1 MTDPHPLLIA
11 LIDHYKPDPQTVSQI
26 VKNGVSLDYVG
37 HAEITKILIE
47 IDPLWS
53 WQPVSWENGR
63 PATHTQLGKI
73 TKRDGTVLEFPTVSM
88 WGYLTLLGVTRIAV
102 GSVEAHK
109 ADLDKELVSDFLR
122 NAAMRFG
129 IALDLWTKGE
139 TKVQQV
145 VNAHR
150 QGEQVVGGEL
160 SATGPTTSTNSAAPA
175 RTQSLGSSSEPPT
188 AKQLAMLR
196 GKNWEGAVP
205 ATKREASELIDRLM
219 NNA

>member
-1 MTDPHPLLIA
+1 MTEPHPLLIA

-26 VKNGVSLDYVG
+26 EKNGARLDYVG

-47 IDPLWS
+47 IDPEWS
-53 WQPVSWENGR
+53 WQPVAWENGR
-63 PATHTQLGKI
+63 PATHTQMGKM

-88 WGYLTLLGVTRIAV
+88 WGHLTLLGVTRIAV

-129 IALDLWTKGE
+129 IALALWTKGE

-150 QGEQVVGGEL
+150 QE
-160 SATGPTTSTNSAAPA
+160 TSAPA
-175 RTQSLGSSSEPPT
+175 TLVRQPEKPRTASLGENATNAPTEP
-188 AKQLAMLR
+188 QLKFLR
-196 GKNWEGAVP
+196 NLNYEGPMPETKN
-205 ATKREASELIDRLM
+205 EASALIKRL
-219 NNA
+219 AP

>member
-1 MTDPHPLLIA
+1 MTEPHPLLVA

-26 VKNGVSLDYVG
+26 EKNGVRLDYVG

-47 IDPLWS
+47 IDPEWS
-53 WQPVSWENGR
+53 WQPVAWENGR

-88 WGYLTLLGVTRIAV
+88 WGHLTLLGVTRVAV

-129 IALDLWTKGE
+129 IALALWTKGE

-150 QGEQVVGGEL
+150 QE
-160 SATGPTTSTNSAAPA
+160 TRAPA
-175 RTQSLGSSSEPPT
+175 TLVRTPEKPRTQALGANSSNAPSE
-188 AKQLAMLR
+188 AQMKFLR
-196 GKNWEGAVP
+196 DLNYEGP
-205 ATKREASELIDRLM
+205 APETRNEASALIKRLQ
-219 NNA
+219 A

>member
-1 MTDPHPLLIA
+1 MTEPHPLLVA

-26 VKNGVSLDYVG
+26 EKNGVRLDYVG

-47 IDPLWS
+47 IDPEWS
-53 WQPVSWENGR
+53 WQPVAWENGR
-63 PATHTQLGKI
+63 PATHTQLGKM

-129 IALDLWTKGE
+129 IALALWTKGE

-150 QGEQVVGGEL
+150 QE
-160 SATGPTTSTNSAAPA
+160 TSAPA
-175 RTQSLGSSSEPPT
+175 VLVRQPEKPRTASLGQNATNAPTEP
-188 AKQLAMLR
+188 QLKFLR
-196 GKNWEGAVP
+196 NLNYEGPMPETKNDAS
-205 ATKREASELIDRLM
+205 ALIKRLAP
-219 NNA
+219 

>member
-1 MTDPHPLLIA
+1 MTELHPLLIA

-26 VKNGVSLDYVG
+26 EKNGVRLDYVG

-47 IDPLWS
+47 IDPEWS
-53 WQPVSWENGR
+53 WQPVAWENGR

-88 WGYLTLLGVTRIAV
+88 WGHLTLLGVTRVAV

-129 IALDLWTKGE
+129 IALALWTKG
-139 TKVQQV
+139 TSNLQQV

-150 QGEQVVGGEL
+150 QETNAP
-160 SATGPTTSTNSAAPA
+160 ATLVKQPQNA
-175 RTQSLGSSSEPPT
+175 RTQALGANASNAPSE
-188 AKQLAMLR
+188 AQLKYLR
-196 GKNWEGAVP
+196 GLNWEGPVP
-205 ATKREASELIDRLM
+205 ETRAECTALIKRLAP
-219 NNA
+219 

>member
-1 MTDPHPLLIA
+1 MTEPHPLLIA

-26 VKNGVSLDYVG
+26 EKNGVGLDYVG

-47 IDPLWS
+47 IDPEWS
-53 WQPVSWENGR
+53 WQPVAWENGR

-88 WGYLTLLGVTRIAV
+88 WGYLTLLGVTRVAV

-129 IALDLWTKGE
+129 IALALWTKG
-139 TKVQQV
+139 TSNLQQV

-150 QGEQVVGGEL
+150 QE
-160 SATGPTTSTNSAAPA
+160 TNAPA
-175 RTQSLGSSSEPPT
+175 VLVRQPEKPRTASLGANATNAPT
-188 AKQLAMLR
+188 EAQLKFLR
-196 GKNWEGAVP
+196 NLNYEGPVP
-205 ATKREASELIDRLM
+205 ETTNDASALIKRLQP
-219 NNA
+219 

>member
-1 MTDPHPLLIA
+1 MAEPHPLLIA

-26 VKNGVSLDYVG
+26 EKNGVCLDYVG

-47 IDPLWS
+47 IDPEWS
-53 WQPVSWENGR
+53 WQPVAWENGR

-129 IALDLWTKGE
+129 VALALWTKGE

-145 VNAHR
+145 VNTHR
-150 QGEQVVGGEL
+150 QTEAV
-160 SATGPTTSTNSAAPA
+160 APA
-175 RTQSLGSSSEPPT
+175 VLVKQPQNVRTQALGAAASNAPSE
-188 AKQLAMLR
+188 AQLKYLR
-196 GKNWEGAVP
+196 GLNYEGP
-205 ATKREASELIDRLM
+205 APETRAECTALIKRLTQ
-219 NNA
+219 

>member
-1 MTDPHPLLIA
+1 MTEPHPLLIA

-26 VKNGVSLDYVG
+26 EKNGARLDYVG

-47 IDPLWS
+47 IDPEWS
-53 WQPVSWENGR
+53 WQPVAWENGR
-63 PATHTQLGKI
+63 PATHTQLGKM

-129 IALDLWTKGE
+129 IALALWTKGE

-145 VNAHR
+145 INAHR
-150 QGEQVVGGEL
+150 QET
-160 SATGPTTSTNSAAPA
+160 SAPAVLVKQPQNA
-175 RTQSLGSSSEPPT
+175 RTQALGANASNAPTEP
-188 AKQLAMLR
+188 QLKFLR
-196 GKNWEGAVP
+196 NLNYEGPMPETKNDAS
-205 ATKREASELIDRLM
+205 ALIKRLAP
-219 NNA
+219 

>member
-47 IDPLWS
+47 IDPEWS
-53 WQPVSWENGR
+53 WQPVAWENGR

-88 WGYLTLLGVTRIAV
+88 WGHLTLLGVTRVAV

-129 IALDLWTKGE
+129 IALELWTKGE

-150 QGEQVVGGEL
+150 QE
-160 SATGPTTSTNSAAPA
+160 TNAPA
-175 RTQSLGSSSEPPT
+175 VLVRQPEKPRTASLGANATNPPT
-188 AKQLAMLR
+188 EPQLKFLR
-196 GKNWEGAVP
+196 NLNYEGPMPETKNDAS
-205 ATKREASELIDRLM
+205 ALIKRLAP
-219 NNA
+219 

>member
-1 MTDPHPLLIA
+1 MTDPHPLLIT

-26 VKNGVSLDYVG
+26 LKNGVNLDYVG

-53 WQPVSWENGR
+53 WQPVAWENGR

-109 ADLDKELVSDFLR
+109 PDLDKELVSDFLR

-129 IALDLWTKGE
+129 IALELWTKGE

-150 QGEQVVGGEL
+150 QGGEL
-160 SATGPTTSTNSAAPA
+160 SASGPTTSTNSD
-175 RTQSLGSSSEPPT
+175 GPT
-188 AKQLAMLR
+188 PKQMAMLR
-196 GKNWEGAVP
+196 AKDYQGQAP
-205 ATKREASELIDRLM
+205 STKREASEIIDRLM
-219 NNA
+219 NGG

>member
-1 MTDPHPLLIA
+1 MTEPHPLLIA
-11 LIDHYKPDPQTVSQI
+11 LIDHYKPDPKTVSQI

-53 WQPVSWENGR
+53 WEPVAWENGR

-88 WGYLTLLGVTRIAV
+88 WGYLTLLGVTRVAV

-150 QGEQVVGGEL
+150 QE
-160 SATGPTTSTNSAAPA
+160 TNAPA
-175 RTQSLGSSSEPPT
+175 TLVRQPEKPRTASLGANATNPPT
-188 AKQLAMLR
+188 EPQLKFLR
-196 GKNWEGAVP
+196 NLNYEGPMPETKNDAS
-205 ATKREASELIDRLM
+205 ALIKRLAP
-219 NNA
+219 

>member
-1 MTDPHPLLIA
+1 MTEPHPLLIA

-26 VKNGVSLDYVG
+26 EKNGARLDYVG

-47 IDPLWS
+47 IDPEWS
-53 WQPVSWENGR
+53 WQPVAWENGR
-63 PATHTQLGKI
+63 PATHTQMGKM

-88 WGYLTLLGVTRIAV
+88 WGHLTLLGVTRIAV

-129 IALDLWTKGE
+129 IALALWTKGE

-150 QGEQVVGGEL
+150 QE
-160 SATGPTTSTNSAAPA
+160 TSAPA
-175 RTQSLGSSSEPPT
+175 TFVRQPEKPRTASLGENATNAPTEP
-188 AKQLAMLR
+188 QLKFLR
-196 GKNWEGAVP
+196 NLNYEGPMPETKN
-205 ATKREASELIDRLM
+205 EASALIKRL
-219 NNA
+219 AP

>member
-1 MTDPHPLLIA
+1 MMTEPHPLLIA

-26 VKNGVSLDYVG
+26 EKNGVHLDYVG

-47 IDPLWS
+47 IDPEWS
-53 WQPVSWENGR
+53 WQPVAWENGR

-88 WGYLTLLGVTRIAV
+88 WGHLTLLGVTRVAV

-129 IALDLWTKGE
+129 IALALWTKG
-139 TKVQQV
+139 TSNLQQV

-150 QGEQVVGGEL
+150 QETHAPAVLAKQPQTAPRQALG
-160 SATGPTTSTNSAAPA
+160 SAASNAP
-175 RTQSLGSSSEPPT
+175 SE
-188 AKQLAMLR
+188 AQLKYLR
-196 GKNWEGAVP
+196 GLNYEGPAPETRAECTALIKRLVP
-205 ATKREASELIDRLM
+205 
-219 NNA
+219 

>member
-11 LIDHYKPDPQTVSQI
+11 LIDHYKPDPKTVSQI

-53 WQPVSWENGR
+53 WAPVAWENGR

-150 QGEQVVGGEL
+150 QE
-160 SATGPTTSTNSAAPA
+160 TNAPA
-175 RTQSLGSSSEPPT
+175 TLVRQPEKPRTQALGANASNAPT
-188 AKQLAMLR
+188 PAQMNLLRALDHQGPAPDTKQ
-196 GKNWEGAVP
+196 
-205 ATKREASELIDRLM
+205 EASRLIEELKGKK
-219 NNA
+219 A

>member
-1 MTDPHPLLIA
+1 MTEPHPLLIA
-11 LIDHYKPDPQTVSQI
+11 LIDHDKPDPQTVSQI

-47 IDPLWS
+47 IDPEWS
-53 WQPVSWENGR
+53 WQPVAWENGR

-88 WGYLTLLGVTRIAV
+88 WGQLTLLGVTRVAV

-129 IALDLWTKGE
+129 IALELWTKGE

-150 QGEQVVGGEL
+150 QE
-160 SATGPTTSTNSAAPA
+160 TNAPA
-175 RTQSLGSSSEPPT
+175 VLVRQPEKPRTASLGANATNAPTEP
-188 AKQLAMLR
+188 QLKFLR
-196 GKNWEGAVP
+196 NLNYEGPVPETKNDAS
-205 ATKREASELIDRLM
+205 ALIKRLAP
-219 NNA
+219 

>member
-1 MTDPHPLLIA
+1 MTEPHPLLVA

-26 VKNGVSLDYVG
+26 EKNGVRLDYVG

-47 IDPLWS
+47 IDPEWS
-53 WQPVSWENGR
+53 WQPVAWENGR

-88 WGYLTLLGVTRIAV
+88 WGHLTLLGVTRVAV

-129 IALDLWTKGE
+129 IALALWTKGE

-145 VNAHR
+145 VNSHR
-150 QGEQVVGGEL
+150 QE
-160 SATGPTTSTNSAAPA
+160 TRAPA
-175 RTQSLGSSSEPPT
+175 VLVRQPEKPRTASLGANATNAPSE
-188 AKQLAMLR
+188 AQMKFLR
-196 GKNWEGAVP
+196 DLNYEGP
-205 ATKREASELIDRLM
+205 APETRNEASALIKRLQ
-219 NNA
+219 A

>member
-1 MTDPHPLLIA
+1 MTEPHPLLVA

-26 VKNGVSLDYVG
+26 EKNGVRLDYVG

-47 IDPLWS
+47 IDPEWS
-53 WQPVSWENGR
+53 WQPVAWENGR

-88 WGYLTLLGVTRIAV
+88 WGHLTLLGVTRVAV

-129 IALDLWTKGE
+129 IALALWTKGE

-150 QGEQVVGGEL
+150 QE
-160 SATGPTTSTNSAAPA
+160 TRAPA
-175 RTQSLGSSSEPPT
+175 VLVRQPEKPRTASLGANATNAPSE
-188 AKQLAMLR
+188 AQLKFLR
-196 GKNWEGAVP
+196 DLNYEGP
-205 ATKREASELIDRLM
+205 APETRNEASALIKRL
-219 NNA
+219 AP

>member
-1 MTDPHPLLIA
+1 MTEPHPLLIA

-26 VKNGVSLDYVG
+26 EKNGVRLDYVG

-47 IDPLWS
+47 IDPEWS
-53 WQPVSWENGR
+53 WQPVAWENGR

-88 WGYLTLLGVTRIAV
+88 WGHLTLLGVTRVAV

-129 IALDLWTKGE
+129 IALALWTKG
-139 TKVQQV
+139 TSNLQQV

-150 QGEQVVGGEL
+150 QE
-160 SATGPTTSTNSAAPA
+160 TNAPA
-175 RTQSLGSSSEPPT
+175 VLVRQPEKPRTAELGANATNAPTEP
-188 AKQLAMLR
+188 QLKFLR
-196 GKNWEGAVP
+196 NLNYEGPMPKTKNDAS
-205 ATKREASELIDRLM
+205 ALIKRLAP
-219 NNA
+219 

>member
-26 VKNGVSLDYVG
+26 EKNGVGLDYVG

-47 IDPLWS
+47 IDPEWS
-53 WQPVSWENGR
+53 WQPVAWENGR

-129 IALDLWTKGE
+129 IALALWTKV
-139 TKVQQV
+139 TSNLQQV

-150 QGEQVVGGEL
+150 QSDDVI
-160 SATGPTTSTNSAAPA
+160 PHSTLVRTHEKP
-175 RTQSLGSSSEPPT
+175 RTQALGAAASNAPSE
-188 AKQLAMLR
+188 AQLKYLR
-196 GKNWEGAVP
+196 GLNYEGP
-205 ATKREASELIDRLM
+205 APETRAECTALIKRLAP
-219 NNA
+219 

>member
-1 MTDPHPLLIA
+1 MTEPHPLLVA

-26 VKNGVSLDYVG
+26 EKNGVRLDYVG

-47 IDPLWS
+47 IDPEWS
-53 WQPVSWENGR
+53 WQPVAWENGR

-88 WGYLTLLGVTRIAV
+88 WGHLTLLGVTRVAV

-129 IALDLWTKGE
+129 IALALWTKGE

-150 QGEQVVGGEL
+150 QE
-160 SATGPTTSTNSAAPA
+160 TRAPA
-175 RTQSLGSSSEPPT
+175 VLVRQPEKPRTASLGANATNAPSE
-188 AKQLAMLR
+188 AQLKFLR
-196 GKNWEGAVP
+196 DLNYEGP
-205 ATKREASELIDRLM
+205 APETRNEASALIKRLTP
-219 NNA
+219 

>member
-1 MTDPHPLLIA
+1 MTEPHPLLIA

-26 VKNGVSLDYVG
+26 EKNGVRLDYVG

-47 IDPLWS
+47 IDPEWS
-53 WQPVSWENGR
+53 WQPVAWENGR

-88 WGYLTLLGVTRIAV
+88 WGHLTLLGVTRVAV
-102 GSVEAHK
+102 GSVDAHK

-129 IALDLWTKGE
+129 IALALWTKG
-139 TKVQQV
+139 TSNLQQV

-150 QGEQVVGGEL
+150 QETNAPAVPMRQPANPRTQAL
-160 SATGPTTSTNSAAPA
+160 SANATDKP
-175 RTQSLGSSSEPPT
+175 SE
-188 AKQLAMLR
+188 AQLKYLR
-196 GKNWEGAVP
+196 GLNWEGPVP
-205 ATKREASELIDRLM
+205 ETKAECTALIKRL
-219 NNA
+219 AP

>member
-1 MTDPHPLLIA
+1 MNPDLHPLLA
-11 LIDHYKPDPQTVSQI
+11 VLMDYYHPEKKTVSQI
-26 VKNGVSLDYVG
+26 EKNGVRLDYVG

-47 IDPLWS
+47 IDPEWS
-53 WQPVSWENGR
+53 WQPVAWENGR
-63 PATHTQLGKI
+63 PATQTQLGKI

-129 IALDLWTKGE
+129 IALALWTKGE
-139 TKVQQV
+139 SKLQEV

-150 QGEQVVGGEL
+150 QTNTVAP
-160 SATGPTTSTNSAAPA
+160 ATLVRTPEKPRTTS
-175 RTQSLGSSSEPPT
+175 LGQI
-188 AKQLAMLR
+188 A
-196 GKNWEGAVP
+196 
-205 ATKREASELIDRLM
+205 
-219 NNA
+219 NNAPSEAQLKYLRDLNYEGPAPETRAECTALIKRLAP